1 MGQKV
6 HPTGFRLG
14 VVKGWQ
20 SRWYAGRN
28 YKDIFA
34 EDYEVRKLIN
44 RELVSASVSRIEI
57 ERAAANQVAVTIYT
71 ARPGI
76 VIGKSG
82 EKVDKLRAQ
91 LEAKTH
97 KRVRLNIMEI
107 RQPELDATLVGRSIA
122 EQLEKRVS
130 FRRAMKQA
138 VQKAQRSGAK
148 GVKIIVGGRLG
159 GAEIARSEKEVEG
172 KVPLHT
178 LRADIDYG
186 QAEAHTTFGIIG
198 IKVWIYKGDVL
209 PSKRREPGEAGEAA
223 PQSAFPREGE
233 RRERGERR
241 REGGER
247 GSRREGGERRER
259 GERREGGER
268 PQGERR
274 ERPQGERAPRPQG
287 QAQGQPQGERRERPR
302 REGGE
307 RAPRPQGQAQGERR
321 ERPQGERAPRPQGE
335 RRERPQ
341 GERGPRPQESQQAQG
356 VGAQSIAPDKQ
367 PEVTETR
374 VSQAAPVVEIPQPQ
388 DTGAQ
393 VQSLGG
399 SEYDL
404 KGVSAS
410 DTQTVETPEP
420 VQPIQST
427 AVPETPA
434 TPETSVAPE
443 APASPAPT
451 SETGA

>member
-1 MGQKV
+1 LGQKV

-20 SRWYAGRN
+20 SRWFAGRD
-28 YKDIFA
+28 YKDILA
-34 EDYEVRKLIN
+34 EDYAIRNMIN
-44 RELVSASVSRIEI
+44 KELANASVSRIEI
-57 ERAAANQVAVTIYT
+57 ERAAANQVAVTIHT

-82 EKVDKLRAQ
+82 EKVDRLRAE

-97 KRVRLNIMEI
+97 KRVRLNILEI

-122 EQLEKRVS
+122 EQLEKRVA

-138 VQKAQRSGAK
+138 VQKALRAGAK

-186 QAEAHTTFGIIG
+186 QAEAHTTFGVIG

-209 PSKRREPGEAGEAA
+209 PSKRLAAAEAA
-223 PQSAFPREGE
+223 EFAPQPAFPREGE

-241 REGGER
+241 RER
-247 GSRREGGERRER
+247 GER

-268 PQGERR
+268 RERR
-274 ERPQGERAPRPQG
+274 ERPQ
-287 QAQGQPQGERRERPR
+287 
-302 REGGE
+302 GE

-321 ERPQGERAPRPQGE
+321 ERPQGERRERPQGQAQGEAAQGQAQGE

-341 GERGPRPQESQQAQG
+341 GERRERGPRPQGQAQG
-356 VGAQSIAPDKQ
+356 ERRERPQGERRERGPRPQGQAAVAQTAGA
-367 PEVTETR
+367 ETP
-374 VSQAAPVVEIPQPQ
+374 VSEAAPVVETPQV
-388 DTGAQ
+388 T
-393 VQSLGG
+393 
-399 SEYDL
+399 
-404 KGVSAS
+404 
-410 DTQTVETPEP
+410 ETPQVE
-420 VQPIQST
+420 VQQVAPQT
-427 AVPETPA
+427 QETPA
-434 TPETSVAPE
+434 TEPE
-443 APASPAPT
+443 A
-451 SETGA
+451 GA